1 MKLHLV
7 NDKRFDE
14 PFIKFLIQKIKIDI
28 MGNCNLQKLQPFG
41 EMLEKLDIKV
51 QPIIIVQKGV
61 QAITYREINNS
72 KEKGYDIFIDENVM
86 LGGTKFKLISLIKL
100 LDKGNTELRGYPIF
114 SQAFER
120 VGNELDSQYNLYLLG
135 LGVVYE
141 RIPL

>member
-14 PFIKFLIQKIKIDI
+14 PFIKFLIQKIKIEI

-41 EMLEKLDIKV
+41 EMLEKLNIKV

-114 SQAFER
+114 SQAFEK
-120 VGNELDSQYNLYLLG
+120 VGNELASQYNLYLLG